1 MKDKIE
7 KIVLDTYDGEISEEE
22 KKRQIEKM
30 MQIYNSIVAAVDGK
44 LSEEKILEL
53 LEQLGAGTQ
62 GVPIIK
68 IFSDP
73 NEFEASTRRKSDVY
87 AHSWAG
93 KTAEKTETW
102 VLLGDYEPGIDDV
115 YNYSDNG
122 NMLPTEETHEM
133 SDFSIDQIQAAI
145 TVETNFS
152 NYNGDERDEYE
163 EIIQLYLPGEL
174 DVSKGNKFKQI
185 VLQQRAQQLFDS
197 IKATVGVRLTDE
209 QIHSIVRQY
218 DFENMDIP
226 EIVVSTD
233 FHIFEETTRKQENSF
248 EHSWAGRKTVNKIPN
263 VLLGDYI
270 PGLDGFYEY
279 SDNGNMQEPEE
290 IHEAS
295 DFSVNQVQV
304 VALEEEK
311 YSDYNEDY
319 ESEIARTLQIY
330 LPPDIEYTDVV
341 SFKEIIQNEK
351 TQAYFD
357 AIKRVVGER
366 LSDEQIRVIIGQLDI
381 NEPIPEIM
389 AFSDPYQFEKRARA
403 QKDVYCQ
410 GISYQTVEQTE
421 AYTLMGDF
429 VGGVDT
435 KRYQLEIYNSPQSA
449 GSPSE
454 EKSEISDFLINQP
467 QVTLLKSSITEGHTL
482 GEAPEQ
488 RRRETGKAI
497 IIYIPEEREFDGE
510 VSFKKIVETTPKTL
524 LETKVETL
532 NALREEAR
540 KLDEIETLI
549 GKIEER
555 GTDRREDNVDIGE

>member
-1 MKDKIE
+1 MISCDKKGCVYMKDKIE

-233 FHIFEETTRKQENSF
+233 FHILQSPTNKTRTT
-248 EHSWAGRKTVNKIPN
+248 NKKIRLN
-263 VLLGDYI
+263 IVG
-270 PGLDGFYEY
+270 
-279 SDNGNMQEPEE
+279 
-290 IHEAS
+290 
-295 DFSVNQVQV
+295 
-304 VALEEEK
+304 LEE
-311 YSDYNEDY
+311 
-319 ESEIARTLQIY
+319 
-330 LPPDIEYTDVV
+330 
-341 SFKEIIQNEK
+341 
-351 TQAYFD
+351 
-357 AIKRVVGER
+357 KR
-366 LSDEQIRVIIGQLDI
+366 LIRYR
-381 NEPIPEIM
+381 M
-389 AFSDPYQFEKRARA
+389 
-403 QKDVYCQ
+403 YC
-410 GISYQTVEQTE
+410 
-421 AYTLMGDF
+421 L
-429 VGGVDT
+429 
-435 KRYQLEIYNSPQSA
+435 
-449 GSPSE
+449 
-454 EKSEISDFLINQP
+454 
-467 QVTLLKSSITEGHTL
+467 
-482 GEAPEQ
+482 
-488 RRRETGKAI
+488 AI
-497 IIYIPEEREFDGE
+497 IFRDLM
-510 VSFKKIVETTPKTL
+510 VSMNIVIMEICKNLRRFTRRQTFL
-524 LETKVETL
+524 LIKY
-532 NALREEAR
+532 
-540 KLDEIETLI
+540 K
-549 GKIEER
+549 
-555 GTDRREDNVDIGE
+555 